1 MANNT
6 FEDDKLSSDPW
17 NVSAAEYKESSDE
30 SNAVPKDRPQNP
42 EEIQRIQVEEE
53 DKLAFRVGVNL
64 ITLGL
69 LGTGIY
75 FLIRYFMVAS

>member
-17 NVSAAEYKESSDE
+17 NVSAAEYKESDE
-30 SNAVPKDRPQNP
+30 SNAAPKERPQNP